1 MLKCIETM
9 LRFLAVL
16 PPYHV
21 NSFSNL
27 NGRLLNALGGLC
39 AQDREGR
46 LWAAPLRSECIDST
60 TLVPSSPLRSLFLS
74 LLLPLGLFSPSQYRA
89 RLGY

>member
-1 MLKCIETM
+1 MLECIETM
-9 LRFLAVL
+9 LRFLVVL

-27 NGRLLNALGGLC
+27 SGRLLNALGGLC

-46 LWAAPLRSECIDST
+46 LWEAPLQSKVQIRR
-60 TLVPSSPLRSLFLS
+60 LQFP
-74 LLLPLGLFSPSQYRA
+74 LLPFNLSFSLSFSLAVFLLPHSIELG
-89 RLGY
+89 

>member
-1 MLKCIETM
+1 MLECIETM
-9 LRFLAVL
+9 LRLLAVL

-27 NGRLLNALGGLC
+27 SGRLLNALGGLC

-46 LWAAPLRSECIDST
+46 LWVALLQSKFTNLAAPI
-60 TLVPSSPLRSLFLS
+60 PSSPFQS
-74 LLLPLGLFSPSQYRA
+74 LLLSPSPSRSFFS
-89 RLGY
+89 LIVSS

>member
-1 MLKCIETM
+1 MLECIETM
-9 LRFLAVL
+9 LRFIAVL

-27 NGRLLNALGGLC
+27 SGRLLNALGGLC

-46 LWAAPLRSECIDST
+46 LWAAPLGLEFTDSAAP
-60 TLVPSSPLRSLFLS
+60 VPSSPLRSLLLS
-74 LLLPLGLFSPSQYRA
+74 PSPSQSFFS
-89 RLGY
+89 LIVSS

>member
-1 MLKCIETM
+1 MLECIETM

-27 NGRLLNALGGLC
+27 SGRLLNALGGPC

-46 LWAAPLRSECIDST
+46 LWAALLRSECIDSAAPI
-60 TLVPSSPLRSLFLS
+60 PSSPLRSLFLS
-74 LLLPLGLFSPSQYRA
+74 PSPSQSFFS
-89 RLGY
+89 LLVSS